1 MRRGL
6 SPDFLLRW
14 HTATIIPFP
23 LPTPPHP
30 TPQAK
35 KMPSQ
40 TTNNKRKPQAAGG
53 GVRALGARERCG
65 GGGWLAGVKNRAAHS
80 QALPQ
85 APTLTLAAEGP
96 VSGADRS
103 ARPSSARAPAARCP
117 PHPGRRAGR
126 EPGSGGG
133 GGGDSGSARL
143 GLQRAQCRRRS
154 PRLHRQGE
162 KPGWVLGSRAGP
174 SPPRRPA
181 RAAHAPRRRR
191 QAAAAATRGPP
202 SPRAPR
208 ARPESC
214 GWMRARVAEGSRG
227 GRPGRPGTPPDCGRR
242 DRLAESDSRR
252 PLPPP
257 APATAPSLPPLTSPP
272 SPPLPSL
279 GPARSLA
286 RSSPLS
292 PL

>member
-23 LPTPPHP
+23 LPTPPP
-30 TPQAK
+30 RQKKCPAK
-35 KMPSQ
+35 Q
-40 TTNNKRKPQAAGG
+40 RTTRGSRRRLEEGCARWGPGR
-53 GVRALGARERCG
+53 GV